1 MMAEE
6 HMPGTEFG
14 ELQLAMWTEQFSAL
28 RDGDRF
34 FYLNDPVLDRIA
46 EEFGIDYHQT
56 LAEVIANNTDLGIR
70 RDPRKGVCDKIQES
84 RLNFSGG

>member
-6 HMPGTEFG
+6 HLPGTEFG
-14 ELQLAMWTEQFSAL
+14 ELQLAMWTDQFSAL

-56 LAEVIANNTDLGIR
+56 LAEVIANNTDLELSEIPEEMFVTEIR
-70 RDPRKGVCDKIQES
+70 GV
-84 RLNFSGG
+84 